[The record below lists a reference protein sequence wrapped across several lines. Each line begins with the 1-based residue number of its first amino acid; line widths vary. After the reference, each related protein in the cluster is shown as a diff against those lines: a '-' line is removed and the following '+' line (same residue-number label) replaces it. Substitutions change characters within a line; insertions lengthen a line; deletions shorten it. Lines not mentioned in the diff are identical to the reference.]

1 MSRRGFYLFLAIGLA
16 WGVPYF
22 FLAVAGK
29 DFSTPTVIF
38 SRVTIG
44 ALILVPLAIK
54 RGALKPALKAWP
66 WVLAFA
72 AIEMIGPWFLLTEA
86 ERHIPSGLAGLMIAT
101 VPIYGMLIA
110 YFFQGD
116 KSVRH
121 PKTLAG
127 LAIGFAGVVL
137 LVGIDSLTGT
147 FEPIYLLML
156 VLSALGYAVAPAIAN
171 AKLRGVPTVGVIGL
185 SLTMVSVFYAIP
197 AISALPGEIARG
209 PHWTSVASLVGLG
222 VISSALAFVLFF
234 DLVKEVGS
242 ARATLV
248 TYPNTAWALLLGIV
262 FLHEPIT
269 IGLLTGLPLVAIGSY
284 LALRKHS

>member
-1 MSRRGFYLFLAIGLA
+1 MSRRGFLLFLAIGLA

-66 WVLAFA
+66 WVLSFA

-86 ERHIPSGLAGLMIAT
+86 ERHVPSGLAGLMIAT
-101 VPIYGMLIA
+101 VPIFGMLIA

-147 FEPIYLLML
+147 FNPIYLLML
-156 VLSALGYAVAPAIAN
+156 VLAALGYAVAPAIAN
-171 AKLRGVPTVGVIGL
+171 AKLKDVPTVGVIGL
-185 SLTMVSVFYAIP
+185 SLTMVAVFYAIP
-197 AISALPGEIARG
+197 ALSALPGEIAAG
-209 PHWTSVASLVGLG
+209 PAWTSVGSLVGLG

-234 DLVKEVGS
+234 ELVKEVGS

-269 IGLLTGLPLVAIGSY
+269 IGLLTGLPLVAVGSY
-284 LALRKHS
+284 LALRKH

>member
-1 MSRRGFYLFLAIGLA
+1 MSRRGFLLFLAIGLA

-29 DFSTPTVIF
+29 DFSTPTIIF

-44 ALILVPLAIK
+44 ALVLVPLAIK

-66 WVLAFA
+66 WVLSFA

-127 LAIGFAGVVL
+127 LAIGFTGVLL

-147 FEPIYLLML
+147 FDPIYLLMS
-156 VLSALGYAVAPAIAN
+156 VLAALGYAIAPAIAN
-171 AKLRGVPTVGVIGL
+171 AKLKDVPTVGVIGV
-185 SLTMVSVFYAIP
+185 SLTMVALFYAIP
-197 AISALPGEIARG
+197 ALTALPGEIAAG
-209 PHWTSVASLVGLG
+209 PAWTSVGSLVGLG

-234 DLVKEVGS
+234 ELVKEVGS

-262 FLHEPIT
+262 FLREPIT
-269 IGLLTGLPLVAIGSY
+269 IGLLTGLPLVALGSY
-284 LALRKHS
+284 LALRKH

>member
-44 ALILVPLAIK
+44 ALVMVPLAIK

-66 WVLAFA
+66 WVLSFA

-127 LAIGFAGVVL
+127 LAIGFTGVVL
-137 LVGIDSLTGT
+137 LVGIDSITGT
-147 FEPIYLLML
+147 FQPLYLFMA
-156 VLSALGYAVAPAIAN
+156 VLAALGYAIAPAIAN
-171 AKLRGVPTVGVIGL
+171 AKLQDVPTVGVIGL
-185 SLTMVSVFYAIP
+185 SLTMVSAFYAIP
-197 AISALPGEIARG
+197 AISALPSEIAAG
-209 PHWTSVASLVGLG
+209 PSAESVWSLIGLG
-222 VISSALAFVLFF
+222 VISSAIAFVMFF
-234 DLVKEVGS
+234 ELVKEVGS

-284 LALRKHS
+284 LALRKH

>member
-1 MSRRGFYLFLAIGLA
+1 MSRRGFLLFLAIGLA

-29 DFSTPTVIF
+29 DFSTPTIIF

-44 ALILVPLAIK
+44 ALVLVPLAIK

-66 WVLAFA
+66 WVLSFA

-127 LAIGFAGVVL
+127 LAIGFAGVLL

-147 FEPIYLLML
+147 FDPIYLLMS
-156 VLSALGYAVAPAIAN
+156 VLAALGYAIAPAIAN
-171 AKLRGVPTVGVIGL
+171 AKLKDVPTVGVIGL
-185 SLTMVSVFYAIP
+185 SLTMVAVFYAIP
-197 AISALPGEIARG
+197 ALTALPGEIAAG
-209 PHWTSVASLVGLG
+209 PAWTSVGSLVGLG

-234 DLVKEVGS
+234 ELVKEVGS

-269 IGLLTGLPLVAIGSY
+269 IGLLTGLPLVALGSY
-284 LALRKHS
+284 LALRKH

>member
-1 MSRRGFYLFLAIGLA
+1 MSRRGFLLFLAIGLA

-66 WVLAFA
+66 WVLSFA

-86 ERHIPSGLAGLMIAT
+86 ERHVPSGLAGLMIAT
-101 VPIYGMLIA
+101 VPIFGMLIA

-171 AKLRGVPTVGVIGL
+171 AKLQDVPTVGVIGL
-185 SLTMVSVFYAIP
+185 SLTMVALFYAIP
-197 AISALPGEIARG
+197 ALTALPGEIAAG
-209 PHWTSVASLVGLG
+209 PAWTSVGSLVGLG

-234 DLVKEVGS
+234 ELVKEVGS

-269 IGLLTGLPLVAIGSY
+269 IGLLTGLPLVALGSY
-284 LALRKHS
+284 LALRKH

>member
-1 MSRRGFYLFLAIGLA
+1 MSRRGFLLFLAIGLA

-86 ERHIPSGLAGLMIAT
+86 ERHVPSGLAGLMIAT
-101 VPIYGMLIA
+101 VPIFGMLIA

-171 AKLRGVPTVGVIGL
+171 AKLQDVPTVGVIGL
-185 SLTMVSVFYAIP
+185 SLTMVAAFYAIP
-197 AISALPGEIARG
+197 ALTALPGEIAAG
-209 PHWTSVASLVGLG
+209 PAWTSVGSLVGLG

-234 DLVKEVGS
+234 ELVKEVGS

-269 IGLLTGLPLVAIGSY
+269 IGLLTGLPLVALGSY
-284 LALRKHS
+284 LALRKH

>member
-1 MSRRGFYLFLAIGLA
+1 MSRRGFLLFLAIGLA

-29 DFSTPTVIF
+29 DFSTPTIIF

-44 ALILVPLAIK
+44 ALVLVPLAIK

-66 WVLAFA
+66 WVLSFA

-127 LAIGFAGVVL
+127 LAIGFAGVLL

-147 FEPIYLLML
+147 FDPIYLLMS
-156 VLSALGYAVAPAIAN
+156 VLAALGYAIAPAIAN
-171 AKLRGVPTVGVIGL
+171 AKLKDVPTVGVIGV
-185 SLTMVSVFYAIP
+185 SLTMVALFYAIP
-197 AISALPGEIARG
+197 ALTALPGEIASG
-209 PHWTSVASLVGLG
+209 PAWTSVGSLVGLG

-234 DLVKEVGS
+234 ELVKEVGS

-269 IGLLTGLPLVAIGSY
+269 IGLLTGLPLVALGSY
-284 LALRKHS
+284 LALRKH

>member
-1 MSRRGFYLFLAIGLA
+1 MSRRALYLFLAIGLA

-38 SRVTIG
+38 GRVTIG

-54 RGALKPALKAWP
+54 RGALMPALKAWP
-66 WVLAFA
+66 WVLSFA

-86 ERHIPSGLAGLMIAT
+86 ERHVPSGLAGLMIAT
-101 VPIYGMLIA
+101 VPIFGMLIA

-127 LAIGFAGVVL
+127 LAIGFTGVIL

-147 FEPIYLLML
+147 FQPIYLLML
-156 VLSALGYAVAPAIAN
+156 VLAALGYAIAPAIAN
-171 AKLRGVPTVGVIGL
+171 AKLQGVPTVGVIGL
-185 SLTMVSVFYAIP
+185 SLSMVSVFYAIP
-197 AISALPGEIARG
+197 ALTNLPREIAAG
-209 PHWTSVASLVGLG
+209 PSWQSVGSLVGLG
-222 VISSALAFVLFF
+222 VISSALAFVMFF
-234 DLVKEVGS
+234 EFVKEVGS

-248 TYPNTAWALLLGIV
+248 TYPNTAWALILGIV

-284 LALRKHS
+284 MAMRKH

>member
-29 DFSTPTVIF
+29 DFSTPSIIF
-38 SRVTIG
+38 SRVVIG
-44 ALILVPLAIK
+44 AAILVPFAIK
-54 RGALKPALKAWP
+54 RGDFKAALRAWP

-86 ERHIPSGLAGLMIAT
+86 ERHVPSGLAGLMIAT

-137 LVGIDSLTGT
+137 LVGIDSLTGA
-147 FEPIYLLML
+147 FEPIYLIML
-156 VLSALGYAVAPAIAN
+156 VISAIGYAVAPAIAN
-171 AKLRGVPTVGVIGL
+171 AKLKDVPSSGLMGL
-185 SLTMVSVFYAIP
+185 SLLMVAVFYAVP
-197 AISALPGEIARG
+197 ALGSLPGEIAAG
-209 PHWTSVASLVGLG
+209 PRPESIWAIVGLG
-222 VISSALAFVLFF
+222 LISSALAFVLFF
-234 DLVKEVGS
+234 ELVKEVGS

-248 TYPNTAWALLLGIV
+248 TYPNTAWALMLGII

-269 IGLLTGLPLVAIGSY
+269 IGLLVGLPLVALGSY
-284 LALRKHS
+284 LALRKH

>member
-1 MSRRGFYLFLAIGLA
+1 MSRRGFLLFLAIGLA

-29 DFSTPTVIF
+29 DFSTPTIIF

-44 ALILVPLAIK
+44 ALVLVPLAIK
-54 RGALKPALKAWP
+54 RGALNPALKAWP
-66 WVLAFA
+66 WVLSFA

-127 LAIGFAGVVL
+127 LAIGFTGVLL

-147 FEPIYLLML
+147 FDPIYLLMS
-156 VLSALGYAVAPAIAN
+156 VLAALGYAIAPAIAN
-171 AKLRGVPTVGVIGL
+171 AKLQDVPTVGVIGL
-185 SLTMVSVFYAIP
+185 SLTMVAVFYAIP
-197 AISALPGEIARG
+197 ALTALPGEIAAG
-209 PHWTSVASLVGLG
+209 PAWTSVGSLVGLG

-234 DLVKEVGS
+234 ELVKVVGS

-269 IGLLTGLPLVAIGSY
+269 IGLLTGLPLVALGSY
-284 LALRKHS
+284 LALRKH

>member
-1 MSRRGFYLFLAIGLA
+1 MSRRGFFLFLAIGFA

-29 DFSTPTVIF
+29 DFSTPSIIF
-38 SRVTIG
+38 SRVVIG
-44 ALILVPLAIK
+44 AAILVPFAIK
-54 RGALKPALKAWP
+54 RGDFKAALRAWP

-86 ERHIPSGLAGLMIAT
+86 ERHVPSGLAGLMIAT

-137 LVGIDSLTGT
+137 LVGIDSLTGA
-147 FEPIYLLML
+147 FEPFYLIML
-156 VLSALGYAVAPAIAN
+156 VISAIGYAVAPAIAN
-171 AKLRGVPTVGVIGL
+171 AKLKDVPSSGMMGL
-185 SLTMVSVFYAIP
+185 SLLMVAVFYAVP
-197 AISALPGEIARG
+197 ALGSLPGEIAAG
-209 PHWTSVASLVGLG
+209 PRPESIWAIVGLG
-222 VISSALAFVLFF
+222 LISSALAFVLFF
-234 DLVKEVGS
+234 ELVKEVGS

-248 TYPNTAWALLLGIV
+248 TYPNTAWALMLGII

-269 IGLLTGLPLVAIGSY
+269 IGLLVGLPLVALGSY
-284 LALRKHS
+284 LALRKH

>member
-1 MSRRGFYLFLAIGLA
+1 MSRRGFLLFLAIGLA

-44 ALILVPLAIK
+44 ALVLVPLAIK

-66 WVLAFA
+66 WVLSFA

-147 FEPIYLLML
+147 FDPIYLLMS
-156 VLSALGYAVAPAIAN
+156 VLAAVGYAVAPAIAN
-171 AKLRGVPTVGVIGL
+171 AKLKDVPTLGVIGV
-185 SLTMVSVFYAIP
+185 SLTMVAIFYSIP
-197 AISALPGEIARG
+197 AITALPREIAAG
-209 PHWTSVASLVGLG
+209 PSWESIGSLIGLG

-234 DLVKEVGS
+234 ELVKEVGS

-284 LALRKHS
+284 LALRKH

>member
-1 MSRRGFYLFLAIGLA
+1 MSRRGLYLFLAIGLA

-38 SRVTIG
+38 GRVTIG

-54 RGALKPALKAWP
+54 RGALMPALKAWP
-66 WVLAFA
+66 WVLSFA

-86 ERHIPSGLAGLMIAT
+86 ERHVPSGLAGLMIAT
-101 VPIYGMLIA
+101 VPIFGMLIA

-127 LAIGFAGVVL
+127 LAIGFAGVIL

-147 FEPIYLLML
+147 FQPIYLFML
-156 VLSALGYAVAPAIAN
+156 VLAALGYAIAPAIAN
-171 AKLRGVPTVGVIGL
+171 AKLQGVPTVGVIGL
-185 SLTMVSVFYAIP
+185 SLSMVSVFYAIP
-197 AISALPGEIARG
+197 ALTNLPHEIAAG
-209 PHWTSVASLVGLG
+209 PSWQSVGSLVGLG
-222 VISSALAFVLFF
+222 VISSALAFVMFF
-234 DLVKEVGS
+234 EFVKEVGS

-248 TYPNTAWALLLGIV
+248 TYPNTAWALILGIV

-284 LALRKHS
+284 LAMRKH

>member
-1 MSRRGFYLFLAIGLA
+1 MSRRGFLLFLAIGLA

-86 ERHIPSGLAGLMIAT
+86 ERHVPSGLAGLMIAT
-101 VPIYGMLIA
+101 VPIFGMLIA

-171 AKLRGVPTVGVIGL
+171 AKLQDVPTVGVIGL
-185 SLTMVSVFYAIP
+185 SLTMVAVFYAIP
-197 AISALPGEIARG
+197 ALTALPGEIAAG
-209 PHWTSVASLVGLG
+209 PAWTSVGSLVGLG

-234 DLVKEVGS
+234 ELVKEVGS

-269 IGLLTGLPLVAIGSY
+269 IGLLTGLPLVALGSY
-284 LALRKHS
+284 LALRKH

>member
-1 MSRRGFYLFLAIGLA
+1 MSRRGFLLFLAIGLA

-44 ALILVPLAIK
+44 ALVMVPLAIK

-66 WVLAFA
+66 WVLSFA

-127 LAIGFAGVVL
+127 LAIGFTGVVL
-137 LVGIDSLTGT
+137 LVGIDSITGT
-147 FEPIYLLML
+147 FEPIYLFMA
-156 VLSALGYAVAPAIAN
+156 VLAALGYAIAPAIAN
-171 AKLRGVPTVGVIGL
+171 AKLQDVPTVGVIGL
-185 SLTMVSVFYAIP
+185 SLTMVSIFYAIP
-197 AISALPGEIARG
+197 AISALPSEIAAG
-209 PHWTSVASLVGLG
+209 PSPESVLSLIGLG
-222 VISSALAFVLFF
+222 VISSAIAFVMFF
-234 DLVKEVGS
+234 ELVKEVGS

-284 LALRKHS
+284 LALRKH